1 MRFRKAKRK
10 RLDRLINRYRW
21 ICIVFCFIFGIWWFS
36 ASLSG
41 VEAGEAAEEKKQ
53 LELSIRRA
61 AAACYASEG
70 VYPPDLSYMQEHYGI
85 RVDETRYKV
94 IYEVI
99 GSNLMPDI
107 TVLDRKK

>member
-1 MRFRKAKRK
+1 MLAKIGRPVLVVLMLLFFVTAVSNVK
-10 RLDRLINRYRW
+10 E
-21 ICIVFCFIFGIWWFS
+21 GQQ
-36 ASLSG
+36 
-41 VEAGEAAEEKKQ
+41 EEGRQQ
-53 LELSIRRA
+53 LEDALRRTAVAVYA
-61 AAACYASEG
+61 AEG

>member
-1 MRFRKAKRK
+1 MRKAKRK
-10 RLDRLINRYRW
+10 HLDRLINRYRW

-70 VYPPDLSYMQEHYGI
+70 VYPPDLEYLEEHYGI
-85 RVDETRYKV
+85 QVNRDRFIVYYGA
-94 IYEVI
+94 IA
-99 GSNLMPDI
+99 SNLMPDI
-107 TVLDRKK
+107 TILDNTK

>member
-1 MRFRKAKRK
+1 MLAKIGRPVLVGLMLLFFVTAVSNVK
-10 RLDRLINRYRW
+10 E
-21 ICIVFCFIFGIWWFS
+21 GQQ
-36 ASLSG
+36 
-41 VEAGEAAEEKKQ
+41 EEGRQQ
-53 LELSIRRA
+53 LEDALRRTAVAVYA
-61 AAACYASEG
+61 AEG

>member
-1 MRFRKAKRK
+1 MLAKIGRPVLVVLMLLFFVTAVSNVK
-10 RLDRLINRYRW
+10 E
-21 ICIVFCFIFGIWWFS
+21 GQQ
-36 ASLSG
+36 
-41 VEAGEAAEEKKQ
+41 EEGRQQ
-53 LELSIRRA
+53 LEDALRRTAVAVYA
-61 AAACYASEG
+61 AEG

-94 IYEVI
+94 VYEVI